1 MAERQLQVCPP
12 GYSRRV
18 YLSCIVRRM
27 TVAHVLLGV
36 LAEGPAHGY
45 DLKRAHDDRFPGAK
59 PLAFGQVYAALAK
72 LEKDGHVEIVETLRD
87 GGPERTTYAITDEG
101 RKALDAWL
109 TEAEPAG
116 PYAADELVRKAVM
129 ALRLGADAAGFL
141 VRQRSVHLQE
151 MKRLLALQDTS
162 TDVASRIVI
171 DHAVSHLDADL
182 RWLESAAKRASS
194 GKVAG

>member
-1 MAERQLQVCPP
+1 
-12 GYSRRV
+12 
-18 YLSCIVRRM
+18 M

-72 LEKDGHVEIVETLRD
+72 LEKDGCVEVVETLRD
-87 GGPERTTYAITDEG
+87 GGPERTTYALTEDG
-101 RKALDAWL
+101 KKALDAWL
-109 TEAEPAG
+109 IETEPAG
-116 PYAADELVRKAVM
+116 PYAADELVRKAVV
-129 ALRLGADAAGFL
+129 ALRLGADATGYLA
-141 VRQRSVHLQE
+141 RQRSVHLQA
-151 MKRLLALQDTS
+151 MKRLLALQDAS

-194 GKVAG
+194 GRVSG